1 MRHLPTLSLV
11 AAAALFTLQA
21 HAAETTQ
28 TRTVAPFSTVS
39 NSGPVSVHIEVGKA
53 QSVTVSGSD
62 ELVTDLQTEVVG
74 NDLKLHMRRD
84 TTTFNSHHDTLRVT
98 ITVPQLTAFSMAGA
112 GETVI
117 THMSGDSLDVS
128 FAGAGSFKADG
139 SVRNLKLNVGG
150 VGSIDTR
157 ELHADNASVN
167 VGGVGSVKVWAGTRL
182 DASVGGV
189 GSLTYYGDPKTV
201 NTNGGGLG
209 SISRGK

>member
-1 MRHLPTLSLV
+1 MRHALTLSL
-11 AAAALFTLQA
+11 AAAASLFALQA
-21 HAAETTQ
+21 QAAEQ
-28 TRTVAPFSTVS
+28 TRTVAPFSTIS
-39 NSGPVSVHIEVGKA
+39 NAGPVSVHIEVGKA
-53 QSVTVSGSD
+53 QSVTVSGND
-62 ELVTDLQTEVVG
+62 ELVADLQTEVVG
-74 NDLKLHMRRD
+74 NELKLHMKRD
-84 TTTFNSHHDTLRVT
+84 TTTFNSHHDSLRVT
-98 ITVPQLTAFSMAGA
+98 ITMPQLTAFSMAGA

-128 FAGAGSFKADG
+128 FAGAGTFKADG
-139 SVRNLKLNVGG
+139 SVKNLKLNVGG

-209 SISRGK
+209 SISKAK

>member
-1 MRHLPTLSLV
+1 MRHALTLSL
-11 AAAALFTLQA
+11 AAAASLFAVQA
-21 HAAETTQ
+21 QATEQ

-53 QSVTVSGSD
+53 QTVSVSGND
-62 ELVTDLQTEVVG
+62 ELVADLQTEVVG
-74 NDLKLHMRRD
+74 NELRLHMKRD
-84 TTTFNSHHDTLRVT
+84 TTTFNSHHDSLRVT
-98 ITVPQLTAFSMAGA
+98 ITMPQLTAFSMAGA
-112 GETVI
+112 GEIVV

-128 FAGAGSFKADG
+128 FAGAGTFKADG
-139 SVRNLKLNVGG
+139 SVKNLKLNVGG

-157 ELHADNASVN
+157 ELHADNANVN

-209 SISRGK
+209 SISKAK

>member
-1 MRHLPTLSLV
+1 MRHALTLSL
-11 AAAALFTLQA
+11 AAAASLFAVQA
-21 HAAETTQ
+21 QATEQ
-28 TRTVAPFSTVS
+28 TRTVGPFSTVS

-53 QSVTVSGSD
+53 QTVSVSGND
-62 ELVTDLQTEVVG
+62 ELVADLQTEVVG
-74 NDLKLHMRRD
+74 NELRLHMKRD
-84 TTTFNSHHDTLRVT
+84 TTTFNSHHDSLRVT
-98 ITVPQLTAFSMAGA
+98 ITMPQLTAFSMAGA
-112 GETVI
+112 GEIVV

-128 FAGAGSFKADG
+128 FAGAGTFKADG
-139 SVRNLKLNVGG
+139 SVKNLKLNVGG

-157 ELHADNASVN
+157 ELHADNANVN

-209 SISRGK
+209 SISKAK